1 MIAAN
6 VIEAARQAG
15 VKKLLYLGSS
25 CIYPRLAKQPMA
37 EDELLSGPLEPT
49 NQWYAVA
56 KIAGLKLCAAYRRQ
70 GGSDFISAQPTN
82 LYGPGDTYRRR
93 GQPRHPRAAS
103 SRCTAPRSRA
113 RPRSKSGAAAGRAAS
128 FCMSTTSPTRSSS

>member
-6 VIEAARQAG
+6 TIEAARQAG

-25 CIYPRLAKQPMA
+25 CIYPRLAKQPMV

-70 GGSDFISAQPTN
+70 GGCGFH
-82 LYGPGDTYRRR
+82 L
-93 GQPRHPRAAS
+93 
-103 SRCTAPRSRA
+103 
-113 RPRSKSGAAAGRAAS
+113 GAADQSLWAR
-128 FCMSTTSPTRSSS
+128 RYI